1 MHYYEIY
8 QLLKNLVNYTTDK
21 ITIDKHTDLFNL
33 DFLSE
38 NYRILPG
45 EENYICNQHPGKI
58 FQGDQSICNPAI
70 IDEILDTQDSKV
82 IENCIFK
89 YHVFKPSYDEKS
101 KHVILLFHGFNEK
114 YWDKYLPWAKVLS
127 EKTGAAII
135 LFPVSFHMNRAP
147 HIWSDK
153 RLMFQISELRKKN
166 FPDVINSTLSNVA
179 ISARIQCK
187 PQRFFWSGLQTYY
200 DVIQLVNQIKED
212 RHPIITPD
220 ATVDIFAYSIGSLLG
235 EILMMTN
242 TQNIFDKSKL
252 FMFCGGPVFNRM
264 TPVSRF
270 IIDSEANVALYSYA
284 VEHLESH
291 IKNDARFGH
300 YFGKDHKEGMVLL
313 SMLTYKLMKPFRE
326 ELLASISQRIMS
338 LALEKDEVV
347 SPYEVINTLNG
358 SSRNI
363 PIITQT
369 MDFPYD
375 YRHEDPF
382 PLNVNIKEEVEI
394 SFEKVFN
401 MAADFFG

>member
-1 MHYYEIY
+1 
-8 QLLKNLVNYTTDK
+8 
-21 ITIDKHTDLFNL
+21 
-33 DFLSE
+33 
-38 NYRILPG
+38 
-45 EENYICNQHPGKI
+45 
-58 FQGDQSICNPAI
+58 
-70 IDEILDTQDSKV
+70 
-82 IENCIFK
+82 
-89 YHVFKPSYDEKS
+89 
-101 KHVILLFHGFNEK
+101 
-114 YWDKYLPWAKVLS
+114 
-127 EKTGAAII
+127 
-135 LFPVSFHMNRAP
+135 
-147 HIWSDK
+147 
-153 RLMFQISELRKKN
+153 
-166 FPDVINSTLSNVA
+166 
-179 ISARIQCK
+179 
-187 PQRFFWSGLQTYY
+187 
-200 DVIQLVNQIKED
+200 
-212 RHPIITPD
+212 
-220 ATVDIFAYSIGSLLG
+220 
-235 EILMMTN
+235 MMTN

-363 PIITQT
+363 PINTQT